1 VAGAQ
6 ADDRGQYRL
15 YGLKP
20 GEYYIR
26 AVDEFVPPMMNAGSA
41 DEWELRESLGSQY
54 APVYYPGVTQMGQ
67 AEAVPLS
74 PGEEAQLDFT
84 MRRTKMVEISGRVT
98 GIDGKPTSDA
108 YVSLDE
114 ASETD
119 YSFGHSA
126 SPDEKG
132 EFKLRGVPPGAY
144 WLSAEQRS
152 SGLNDSRYHA
162 RQKIEVGNDNID
174 SIILALGRGI
184 RVSGRIN
191 VMGGT
196 VHIERLFVDLMSRED
211 DVPGGWARVKKD
223 GSFEMMDVP
232 EGNFTFNISGLEE
245 GWYVK
250 SARMG
255 SDDILAD
262 GLQIEKGQGGGAIQV
277 VVSNS
282 SAQLEGSVK
291 KDGIALVGARVRL
304 KPDPETAFN
313 RLRARSTSTDQ
324 SGRFA
329 FTGVAPGQYRVLAKS
344 SVNEGAAPVIAESQL
359 VNLSEH
365 DYKTIE
371 LTVIPLQP
379 Q

>member
-1 VAGAQ
+1 
-6 ADDRGQYRL
+6 
-15 YGLKP
+15 
-20 GEYYIR
+20 
-26 AVDEFVPPMMNAGSA
+26 MMNAGSA

-54 APVYYPGVTQMGQ
+54 APVYYPGLTQMGQ

-132 EFKLRGVPPGAY
+132 EFKLRGVPPGTY
-144 WLSAEQRS
+144 WLTAEQRS
-152 SGLNDSRYHA
+152 SRLNDSRYHA

-184 RVSGRIN
+184 RVLGRIN

-255 SDDILAD
+255 PDDILAD
-262 GLQIEKGQGGGAIQV
+262 GLQIEKGQGGGTIQV

-291 KDGIALVGARVRL
+291 EDGNVLVGARVRL
-304 KPDPETAFN
+304 KPDPETTFN

-329 FTGVAPGQYRVLAKS
+329 FTGVAPGQYQVVAKS
-344 SVNEGAAPVIAESQL
+344 SVNEGAAPVISESQL

-365 DYKTIE
+365 DYKNIE
-371 LTVIPLQP
+371 LTVIPPQP